1 MWIKSKEFKKI
12 LGLSNQALYERRK
25 KGQLKFKKVNGIF
38 FYWLEENIETDTN
51 RYNVIHCRVSNN
63 KQKDDLDKQEQI
75 LKEYAISNGY
85 KVDYIFKDT
94 ASGMNE
100 SRKDL
105 NELIKLVVEN
115 KVNKVFISYKDRLT
129 RFGYN
134 YFEYI
139 FKMFGTEI
147 EVVNLTKE
155 EDFQTELT
163 QDLISIIHHFSMK
176 MYSNR
181 KNKNLWKRELFI
193 NNLTKRLNI
202 LGINIFKVNPAY
214 SSFIGNLRH
223 DYTDAV
229 NASIEIARRGF
240 EYRIKKNKTGFYPNL
255 LVKHQWKETAT
266 KYTDW
271 KKFFIEIKNL
281 KLKYRV
287 SLDECLH
294 KFNVFQQNS
303 SSKSMVLNYTF
314 YA

>member
-1 MWIKSKEFKKI
+1 MWLKSKEFKKI

-25 KGQLKFKKVNGIF
+25 KGQLKFKKINNVF

-51 RYNVIHCRVSNN
+51 RYNVIYCRVSNT
-63 KQKDDLDKQEQI
+63 KQRDDLDKQEKV

-85 KVDYIFKDT
+85 KVDYVFKDI

-100 SRKDL
+100 SRKDF
-105 NELIKLVVEN
+105 NELIKLVIEN
-115 KVNKVFISYKDRLT
+115 KVSKVFVSYKDRLT

-181 KNKNLWKRELFI
+181 RKELNALKKVLQQESE
-193 NNLTKRLNI
+193 NN
-202 LGINIFKVNPAY
+202 
-214 SSFIGNLRH
+214 
-223 DYTDAV
+223 
-229 NASIEIARRGF
+229 
-240 EYRIKKNKTGFYPNL
+240 
-255 LVKHQWKETAT
+255 
-266 KYTDW
+266 
-271 KKFFIEIKNL
+271 
-281 KLKYRV
+281 
-287 SLDECLH
+287 
-294 KFNVFQQNS
+294 
-303 SSKSMVLNYTF
+303 
-314 YA
+314 

>member
-1 MWIKSKEFKKI
+1 MWVKSKEFKKI

-25 KGQLKFKKVNGIF
+25 KGQLKFKIVNKVY

-51 RYNVIHCRVSNN
+51 RYNVIYCRVSNT
-63 KQKDDLDKQEQI
+63 KQKDDLDKQEQV

-85 KVDYIFKDT
+85 KVDYIFKDI

-105 NELIKLVVEN
+105 NELIRLVVEN

-155 EDFQTELT
+155 EGFQTELT

-181 KNKNLWKRELFI
+181 RKELNALKKVLQQESE
-193 NNLTKRLNI
+193 NN
-202 LGINIFKVNPAY
+202 
-214 SSFIGNLRH
+214 
-223 DYTDAV
+223 
-229 NASIEIARRGF
+229 
-240 EYRIKKNKTGFYPNL
+240 
-255 LVKHQWKETAT
+255 
-266 KYTDW
+266 
-271 KKFFIEIKNL
+271 
-281 KLKYRV
+281 
-287 SLDECLH
+287 
-294 KFNVFQQNS
+294 
-303 SSKSMVLNYTF
+303 
-314 YA
+314 

>member
-25 KGQLKFKKVNGIF
+25 KGQLKFKKVNEVF

-51 RYNVIHCRVSNN
+51 RYNVIYCRVSNT
-63 KQKDDLDKQEQI
+63 KQKDDLDKQEKV

-85 KVDYIFKDT
+85 KVDYVFKDI

-105 NELIKLVVEN
+105 NELIKLVIEN
-115 KVNKVFISYKDRLT
+115 KVSKVFVSYKDRLT

-181 KNKNLWKRELFI
+181 RKELNALKKVLQQESE
-193 NNLTKRLNI
+193 NN
-202 LGINIFKVNPAY
+202 
-214 SSFIGNLRH
+214 
-223 DYTDAV
+223 
-229 NASIEIARRGF
+229 
-240 EYRIKKNKTGFYPNL
+240 
-255 LVKHQWKETAT
+255 
-266 KYTDW
+266 
-271 KKFFIEIKNL
+271 
-281 KLKYRV
+281 
-287 SLDECLH
+287 
-294 KFNVFQQNS
+294 
-303 SSKSMVLNYTF
+303 
-314 YA
+314 

>member
-1 MWIKSKEFKKI
+1 MWLKSKEFKRI

-25 KGQLKFKKVNGIF
+25 KGQLKFKKVNNIF
-38 FYWLEENIETDTN
+38 FYWLEENIETDTS
-51 RYNVIHCRVSNN
+51 RFNVIYCRVSNI
-63 KQKDDLDKQEQI
+63 KQKDDLDKQERV

-85 KVDYIFKDT
+85 KVDYVFKDI

-181 KNKNLWKRELFI
+181 RKEL
-193 NNLTKRLNI
+193 
-202 LGINIFKVNPAY
+202 
-214 SSFIGNLRH
+214 
-223 DYTDAV
+223 
-229 NASIEIARRGF
+229 NALKKSIA
-240 EYRIKKNKTGFYPNL
+240 TG
-255 LVKHQWKETAT
+255 K
-266 KYTDW
+266 
-271 KKFFIEIKNL
+271 
-281 KLKYRV
+281 
-287 SLDECLH
+287 
-294 KFNVFQQNS
+294 
-303 SSKSMVLNYTF
+303 
-314 YA
+314 

>member
-1 MWIKSKEFKKI
+1 MWLKSKEFKKI

-25 KGQLKFKKVNGIF
+25 KGQLKFKKINDVF

-51 RYNVIHCRVSNN
+51 RYNVIYCRVSNT
-63 KQKDDLDKQEQI
+63 KQRDDLDKQEKV

-85 KVDYIFKDT
+85 KVDYVFKDI

-105 NELIKLVVEN
+105 NELIKLVIEN
-115 KVNKVFISYKDRLT
+115 KVSKVFVSYKDRLT

-181 KNKNLWKRELFI
+181 RKELNALKKVLQQESE
-193 NNLTKRLNI
+193 NN
-202 LGINIFKVNPAY
+202 
-214 SSFIGNLRH
+214 
-223 DYTDAV
+223 
-229 NASIEIARRGF
+229 
-240 EYRIKKNKTGFYPNL
+240 
-255 LVKHQWKETAT
+255 
-266 KYTDW
+266 
-271 KKFFIEIKNL
+271 
-281 KLKYRV
+281 
-287 SLDECLH
+287 
-294 KFNVFQQNS
+294 
-303 SSKSMVLNYTF
+303 
-314 YA
+314 

>member
-25 KGQLKFKKVNGIF
+25 KGQLKFKKVNEVF

-51 RYNVIHCRVSNN
+51 RYNVIYCRVSNT
-63 KQKDDLDKQEQI
+63 KQKDDLDKQEKF

-85 KVDYIFKDT
+85 KVDYVFKDI

-105 NELIKLVVEN
+105 NELIKLVIEN
-115 KVNKVFISYKDRLT
+115 KVSKVFVSYKDRLT

-181 KNKNLWKRELFI
+181 RKELNALKKVLQQESE
-193 NNLTKRLNI
+193 NN
-202 LGINIFKVNPAY
+202 
-214 SSFIGNLRH
+214 
-223 DYTDAV
+223 
-229 NASIEIARRGF
+229 
-240 EYRIKKNKTGFYPNL
+240 
-255 LVKHQWKETAT
+255 
-266 KYTDW
+266 
-271 KKFFIEIKNL
+271 
-281 KLKYRV
+281 
-287 SLDECLH
+287 
-294 KFNVFQQNS
+294 
-303 SSKSMVLNYTF
+303 
-314 YA
+314 